1 MIFETLLFNLFLIIG
16 VHWVSD
22 FVLQTDAMARGKSTS
37 IKWLSI
43 HVAVYTVLL
52 FIFGWQFALINGA
65 VHWVVDFFTSKWSS
79 YLWKKEEVHWFFVVI
94 GLDQAIHMAT
104 LLSTFFWM
112 FV

>member
-1 MIFETLLFNLFLIIG
+1 MIFETLLFNLFLIVG

-22 FVLQTDAMARGKSTS
+22 FLLQTDAMAKGKATS

-43 HVAVYTVLL
+43 HVAIYTLPM

-65 VHWVVDFFTSKWSS
+65 IHWVVDYFTSKWSS
-79 YLWKKEEVHWFFVVI
+79 YYNRKGEIGKMFKVI
-94 GLDQAIHMAT
+94 GFDQAIHMVT
-104 LLSTFFWM
+104 LLATFFWM